1 MVEPGALLATVFP
14 LWAVVMTLLYFRE
27 QEYRRD
33 VLTDMM
39 QLVHD
44 YDVDYD
50 ELRRSQGYD
59 EVDSY
64 FDRG

>member
-1 MVEPGALLATVFP
+1 MVQPGTLIAAVFP
-14 LWAVVMTLLYFRE
+14 LWAVVMTVLYYRE

-44 YDVDYD
+44 YDVAYD
-50 ELRRSQGYD
+50 ELRRSHGYD

-64 FDRG
+64 FDKE